1 MSEATKTAASKK
13 TTFAHRLYTGDF
25 QFDFMTHRRRWYTF
39 SAVLLLIS
47 VLAVSVRGL
56 NLGIEFVGGSV
67 FQAPTQVNSQTID
80 DFARAANDSGV
91 AELDTQ
97 VNTVGDQTVRIQTRS
112 LDNDEV
118 IQVREAV
125 AEQAGIDSDD
135 VAYSLVGP
143 SWGKQITQQAVV
155 ALVVFLAL
163 VGVLIWAYFR
173 EWKMSV
179 SALVALLH
187 DLIVTVGL
195 YALAGFSVTP
205 ATVIAVLTILGYS
218 LYDTVV
224 VFDMVREQ
232 TKDLKNQ
239 FRTYTQAANAA
250 MNQVLVRSINTTIIA
265 VLPVLAILVAGLVVL
280 GGEGPLADLGLA
292 MLIGMI
298 AGAYSS
304 IFLATPMLAQL
315 REREPAMI
323 KHRKALEK
331 AQRRGKTKVVATLAA
346 AAEDVSPTSVPL
358 AAAPAGGVL
367 EFASDDT
374 ESPDE
379 VPSASSEDDNQGPG
393 EPADHDGEAR
403 PRVQPSKKK
412 PRSARKK

>member
-80 DFARAANDSGV
+80 DFARAANDSEV

-239 FRTYTQAANAA
+239 SRTYTQAANAA
-250 MNQVLVRSINTTIIA
+250 VNQVLVRSINTTIIA

-331 AQRRGKTKVVATLAA
+331 AQRRGKTKVVATLAS

-379 VPSASSEDDNQGPG
+379 VPSASSEDDNQGEG